1 MEKRVRVMIAVACAL
16 ACTLAR
22 ANAQVNVTVSSNQM
36 TDAYMAW
43 QPTAYTLTAWPGDGG
58 TGSSGWSLPANPA
71 VFSSGNQLTISPNVN
86 TYAAGN
92 AYWTNPDGT
101 GANQMDAATYSEVD
115 GGLYAGQSVTF
126 TFNVLSNTL
135 AAVALGGGYTADA
148 FIKDFGP
155 GYSYNGEAT
164 VALTSGVESVTFPMT
179 GNNPGEIVQYGV
191 EVIGPDANPATV
203 SLLGDVVIAPVPEPS
218 TIGLVVCG
226 LLGALAIRRRKA

>member
-1 MEKRVRVMIAVACAL
+1 MEKRVRVMIGVACAL

-22 ANAQVNVTVSSNQM
+22 ANAQVNVTVNSNQM
-36 TDAYMAW
+36 TDAYMSW
-43 QPTAYTLTAWPGDGG
+43 SPTAYTLAHWPGDGG
-58 TGSSGWSLPANPA
+58 SAASGWSLPANPA
-71 VFSSGNQLTISPNVN
+71 VFSSGNTLTISPNVN

-92 AYWTNPDGT
+92 TYWTNPDGS
-101 GANQMDAATYSEVD
+101 GANTMDAATYSEVD

-135 AAVALGGGYTADA
+135 GTDAYGDVYTADA

-155 GYSYNGEAT
+155 GYSYNGEQT
-164 VALTSGVESVTFPMT
+164 VALTGGVESVTYPMT

-191 EVIGPDANPATV
+191 ELIGADANPATV

-226 LLGALAIRRRKA
+226 MLGALAIRRRKA